1 MKSTAVLA
9 AAPAFF
15 LLFAAGVEAALA
27 PPLPSG
33 GVATAAAPAA
43 AVQVAV
49 PLFFLGFRP
58 LPFLSAAFGAVVLLL
73 PLPKK
78 LRIEGCQGFEPQKT
92 EAWTNVR
99 EEASTGWG
107 KAGLL

>member
-33 GVATAAAPAA
+33 GVATAAAPA